1 MSLTSRSR
9 QIVFFTGLSFAIAS
23 NGWALPN
30 VKLVA
35 QAVDEHYNRLQS
47 LEADF
52 TEIYQGA
59 GIERN
64 ESGILWLKK
73 PGKMRWEYRSPE
85 EKLFVGD
92 GRNGWFYLPA
102 EKQVHRFSLAKLEDL
117 HSPLAF
123 LLGKTKLEKQ
133 LQGLSFAPEVRA
145 WKSED
150 SVLRGVPLG
159 MESRVQEVLVE
170 VTPEHQIARILIHA
184 VDDSLTEYRF
194 SNQKEG
200 LALPE
205 AKFHFSLPPGS
216 ELVDGEI
223 GN

>member
-1 MSLTSRSR
+1 MSFASRSR
-9 QIVFFTGLSFAIAS
+9 QFVFLTGLWFAAAS
-23 NGWALPN
+23 IGWALPN
-30 VKLVA
+30 VRLVA

-47 LEADF
+47 LQADF
-52 TEIYQGA
+52 VEIYQGA

-73 PGKMRWEYRSPE
+73 PGKMRWQYRSPE

-117 HSPLAF
+117 RSPLAF

-150 SVLRGVPLG
+150 SVMRGLPRG

-184 VDDSLTEYRF
+184 VDDSFTEYRF
-194 SNQKEG
+194 SNQKED
-200 LALPE
+200 LAVPE
-205 AKFHFSLPPGS
+205 AKFRFTLPPGS
-216 ELVDGEI
+216 ELVEGEV